1 MENPFTQRKT
11 IIKTIQHLV
20 RSTRSDEEIEK
31 DYELLPCRKCGKE
44 YTRAELRENLY
55 VCPNCGRYARLSA
68 ATRIAFTA
76 DSGTFR
82 ELNRSLQAHDPLH
95 FPGYQEKL
103 EEMQSKTHLKDAVL
117 TGTCRIGGIKTV
129 LCVMDSYFMMG
140 SMGMAVG
147 EKITRAAEYATRKKL
162 PLIIFCCSGGA
173 RMQEGMLSLLQ
184 MTKTSAAVAKHKE
197 AGLLY
202 ISVLTHPTTGGVWAS
217 FASLAD
223 IQLAEP
229 DALIGFA
236 GPRVIENTI
245 GEKLPEGFQRA
256 EFQEEHGFADA
267 VVSRHD
273 MRAELIQILRLHDGK
288 ARKNMPLRDAPL
300 FEEDPELESS
310 ILHTQ
315 ISRRNNITANADAPD
330 IQESG
335 LTRNKDSSPAA
346 CAASDR
352 GLSAAERITI
362 ARRSD
367 RPTAKDYIHAIFRDF
382 LELRGD
388 RALGEDASIIGG
400 IATFHGLPVTVI
412 GQQKGRSLE
421 ENLKY
426 RFGMPNPEG
435 YRKAERLMK
444 EAEKFHRPVITFVD
458 TPGAYPGKEAEEH
471 GQGPAIASC
480 IMTMSRLQV
489 PTAAVFIGEGGSG
502 GALALASSDR
512 IIMLENSVF
521 SILSPEGFASILW
534 KDASRWQ
541 EAADEMKLTASDL
554 EKMQVCDRII
564 QEPAGGAQNNPD
576 QVFRGVDEALQNVLQ
591 ELLGK
596 RPSDLVQQRYKKFRN
611 TGIDLVKKGE
621 R

>member
-82 ELNRSLQAHDPLH
+82 ELNRSLAAADPLH
-95 FPGYQEKL
+95 FPGYKEKL

-129 LCVMDSYFMMG
+129 LSVMDSYFMMG

-184 MTKTSAAVAKHKE
+184 MTKTSAAIAKHKE

-202 ISVLTHPTTGGVWAS
+202 VSVLTHPTTGGVWAS
-217 FASLAD
+217 FAALAD

-229 DALIGFA
+229 GALIGFA

-256 EFQEEHGFADA
+256 EFQEEHGFTDA
-267 VVSRHD
+267 VIDRCD
-273 MRAELIQILRLHDGK
+273 MRMELMQILRLHDGK
-288 ARKNMPLRDAPL
+288 TRKNMTMRDTPL
-300 FEEDPELESS
+300 FEEDPEVKPS
-310 ILHTQ
+310 IQHTQ
-315 ISRRNNITANADAPD
+315 TSYEKAVPKATDTSDIPGSGKAARPNLNADVH
-330 IQESG
+330 
-335 LTRNKDSSPAA
+335 SSTER
-346 CAASDR
+346 S
-352 GLSAAERITI
+352 LSAADRITI

-388 RALGEDASIIGG
+388 RSLGEDASIIGG
-400 IATFHGLPVTVI
+400 IASFHGVPVTVI

-512 IIMLENSVF
+512 IIMLENSIF

-534 KDASRWQ
+534 KDANRWQ
-541 EAADEMKLTASDL
+541 EAAEEMKLTASDL
-554 EKMQVCDRII
+554 MQMHVCDRII
-564 QEPAGGAQNNPD
+564 PEPAGGAQNNPD
-576 QVFRGVDEALQNVLQ
+576 EVFRGVDEALQDALKN
-591 ELLGK
+591 LLGK
-596 RPSDLVQQRYKKFRN
+596 RASDLTQQRYKRFRN

-621 R
+621 

>member
-82 ELNRSLQAHDPLH
+82 ELNRSLAAADPLH
-95 FPGYQEKL
+95 FPGYKEKL

-147 EKITRAAEYATRKKL
+147 EKITRTAEYATRKKL

-184 MTKTSAAVAKHKE
+184 MTKTSAAIAKHKE

-202 ISVLTHPTTGGVWAS
+202 VSVLTHPTTGGVWAS
-217 FASLAD
+217 FAALAD

-229 DALIGFA
+229 GALIGFA

-256 EFQEEHGFADA
+256 EFQEEHGFTDA
-267 VVSRHD
+267 VIDRCD
-273 MRAELIQILRLHDGK
+273 MRMELVQILRLHDGRYK
-288 ARKNMPLRDAPL
+288 KNLTLRDTPL
-300 FEEDPELESS
+300 FEEDPEAKSS
-310 ILHTQ
+310 IQHTQ
-315 ISRRNNITANADAPD
+315 ISCVKGVQKAADTPD
-330 IQESG
+330 IPESG
-335 LTRNKDSSPAA
+335 KAARSSLNSAVHSSP
-346 CAASDR
+346 DR
-352 GLSAAERITI
+352 GLSAADRITI

-388 RALGEDASIIGG
+388 RSLGEDASIIGG
-400 IATFHGLPVTVI
+400 IASFHGVPVTVI

-541 EAADEMKLTASDL
+541 EAAEEMKLTASDL
-554 EKMQVCDRII
+554 AQMHVCDRMIP
-564 QEPAGGAQNNPD
+564 EPAGGAQNNPD
-576 QVFRGVDEALQNVLQ
+576 EVFRGVDEALQNALKD
-591 ELLGK
+591 LLGK
-596 RPSDLVQQRYKKFRN
+596 RASDLIQQRYKKFRN

-621 R
+621 

>member
-82 ELNRSLQAHDPLH
+82 ELNRSLAAADPLH
-95 FPGYQEKL
+95 FPGYKEKL

-184 MTKTSAAVAKHKE
+184 MTKTSAAIAKHKE

-202 ISVLTHPTTGGVWAS
+202 VSVLTHPTTGGVWAS
-217 FASLAD
+217 FAALAD

-229 DALIGFA
+229 GALIGFA

-256 EFQEEHGFADA
+256 EFQEEHGFTDA
-267 VVSRHD
+267 VIARCD
-273 MRAELIQILRLHDGK
+273 MRMELMQILRLHDGK
-288 ARKNMPLRDAPL
+288 TRKNMTMRDTPL
-300 FEEDPELESS
+300 FEEDPEVTSS
-310 ILHTQ
+310 IQHTQ
-315 ISRRNNITANADAPD
+315 TSYEKAVSKATDTSDIPGSGKAARPNLNADVH
-330 IQESG
+330 
-335 LTRNKDSSPAA
+335 SSTER
-346 CAASDR
+346 S
-352 GLSAAERITI
+352 LSAADRITI

-388 RALGEDASIIGG
+388 RSLGEDASIIGG
-400 IATFHGLPVTVI
+400 IASFHGVPVTVI

-435 YRKAERLMK
+435 YRKTERLMK

-534 KDASRWQ
+534 KDANRWQ
-541 EAADEMKLTASDL
+541 EAAEEMKLTASDL
-554 EKMQVCDRII
+554 MQMHVCDRII
-564 QEPAGGAQNNPD
+564 PEPAGGAQNNQD
-576 QVFRGVDEALQNVLQ
+576 EVFRGVDEALQDALKD
-591 ELLGK
+591 LLGK
-596 RPSDLVQQRYKKFRN
+596 RASDLTQQRYKKFRN

-621 R
+621 

>member
-82 ELNRSLQAHDPLH
+82 ELNLSLAAADPLH
-95 FPGYQEKL
+95 FPGYKEKL

-184 MTKTSAAVAKHKE
+184 MTKTSAAIAKHKE

-202 ISVLTHPTTGGVWAS
+202 VSVLTHPTTGGVWAS
-217 FASLAD
+217 FAALAD

-229 DALIGFA
+229 GALIGFA

-256 EFQEEHGFADA
+256 EFQEEHGFTDA
-267 VVSRHD
+267 VIARCD
-273 MRAELIQILRLHDGK
+273 MRMELMQILRLHDGK
-288 ARKNMPLRDAPL
+288 TRKNMTMRDTPL
-300 FEEDPELESS
+300 FEEDPEVTSS
-310 ILHTQ
+310 IQHTQ
-315 ISRRNNITANADAPD
+315 TSYEKAVSKATDMSDIPGSRKAARPNLNADVH
-330 IQESG
+330 
-335 LTRNKDSSPAA
+335 SSTER
-346 CAASDR
+346 S
-352 GLSAAERITI
+352 LSAADRITI

-388 RALGEDASIIGG
+388 RSLGEDASIIGG
-400 IATFHGLPVTVI
+400 IASFHGIPVTVI

-534 KDASRWQ
+534 KDANRWQ
-541 EAADEMKLTASDL
+541 EAAEEMKLTASDL
-554 EKMQVCDRII
+554 MQMHVCDRIVP
-564 QEPAGGAQNNPD
+564 EPAGGAQNNPD
-576 QVFRGVDEALQNVLQ
+576 KVFRGVDEALQDALKN
-591 ELLGK
+591 LLGK
-596 RPSDLVQQRYKKFRN
+596 RASDLTQQRYKRFRN

-621 R
+621 

>member
-82 ELNRSLQAHDPLH
+82 ELNRSLAAADPLH
-95 FPGYQEKL
+95 FPGYKEKL

-184 MTKTSAAVAKHKE
+184 MTKTSAAIAKHKE

-202 ISVLTHPTTGGVWAS
+202 VSVLTHPTTGGVWAS
-217 FASLAD
+217 FAALAD

-229 DALIGFA
+229 SALIGFA

-256 EFQEEHGFADA
+256 EFQEEHGFTDA
-267 VVSRHD
+267 VIARCD
-273 MRAELIQILRLHDGK
+273 MRMELMQILRLHDGK
-288 ARKNMPLRDAPL
+288 TRKNMTMRDTPL
-300 FEEDPELESS
+300 FEEDPEVTSS
-310 ILHTQ
+310 IQHTQ
-315 ISRRNNITANADAPD
+315 TSYEKAVSKATDTSDIPGSGKAARPNLNADVH
-330 IQESG
+330 
-335 LTRNKDSSPAA
+335 SSTER
-346 CAASDR
+346 S
-352 GLSAAERITI
+352 LSAADRITI

-388 RALGEDASIIGG
+388 RSLGEDASIIGG
-400 IATFHGLPVTVI
+400 IASFHGVPVTVI

-435 YRKAERLMK
+435 YRKTERLMK

-534 KDASRWQ
+534 KDANRWQ
-541 EAADEMKLTASDL
+541 EAAEEMKLTASDL
-554 EKMQVCDRII
+554 MQMHVCDRII
-564 QEPAGGAQNNPD
+564 PEPAGGAQNNQD
-576 QVFRGVDEALQNVLQ
+576 EVFRGVDEALQDALKD
-591 ELLGK
+591 LLGK
-596 RPSDLVQQRYKKFRN
+596 RASDLTQQRYKKFRN

-621 R
+621 

>member
-1 MENPFTQRKT
+1 MDNPFTQRKT
-11 IIKTIQHLV
+11 IIKTIQHMV
-20 RSTRSDEEIEK
+20 RSERSEEELEK
-31 DYELLPCRKCGKE
+31 DYEYLTCRKCGKK
-44 YTRAELRENLY
+44 YTRARLRENLFI
-55 VCPNCGRYARLSA
+55 CPHCGRYARLSA
-68 ATRIAFTA
+68 PTRIMFTA
-76 DSGTFR
+76 DRGTFR
-82 ELNRSLQAHDPLH
+82 ELNRSLQASNPLQ
-95 FPGYQEKL
+95 FPGYDEKL
-103 EEMQSKTHLKDAVL
+103 REAQEKTHLKDAVL
-117 TGTCRIGGIKTV
+117 TGTCKIGGIRTV

-147 EKITRAAEYATRKKL
+147 EKITRACEYATRKKL

-184 MTKTSAAVAKHKE
+184 MTKTSAAVARHRE

-202 ISVLTHPTTGGVWAS
+202 VSVLTHPTTGGVWAS
-217 FASLAD
+217 FAALAD
-223 IQLAEP
+223 IQIAEP

-267 VVSRHD
+267 VVPRGE
-273 MRAELIQILRLHDGK
+273 MRRTLLQILRLHESGK
-288 ARKNMPLRDAPL
+288 RKPD
-300 FEEDPELESS
+300 F
-310 ILHTQ
+310 
-315 ISRRNNITANADAPD
+315 PD
-330 IQESG
+330 IPLNFSEQRPAQNH
-335 LTRNKDSSPAA
+335 LT
-346 CAASDR
+346 
-352 GLSAAERITI
+352 AAEKVTI

-367 RPTAKDYIHAIFRDF
+367 RPTAKDYIHTLFRDF
-382 LELRGD
+382 IELRGD
-388 RALGEDASIIGG
+388 RCLGEDASIISG
-400 IATFHGLPVTVI
+400 IASFHGLPVTVI

-421 ENLKY
+421 ENMKY
-426 RFGMPNPEG
+426 RFGMPDPEG

-444 EAEKFHRPVITFVD
+444 EAEKFRRPVITFVD

-512 IIMLENSVF
+512 VIMLENSVF

-541 EAADEMKLTASDL
+541 QAAEEMKMTAADLVQLK
-554 EKMQVCDRII
+554 VCDRMIA
-564 QEPAGGAQNNPD
+564 EPPGGAQNNPD
-576 QVFRGVDEALQNVLQ
+576 QVFRNVDEALQETLQ
-591 ELLGK
+591 ELSDR

-611 TGIDLVKKGE
+611 AGIDLVRKGE

>member
-82 ELNRSLQAHDPLH
+82 ELNRSLAAADPLH
-95 FPGYQEKL
+95 FPGYKEKL

-184 MTKTSAAVAKHKE
+184 MTKTSAALAKHKE

-202 ISVLTHPTTGGVWAS
+202 VSVLTHPTTGGVWAS
-217 FASLAD
+217 FAALAD

-229 DALIGFA
+229 GALIGFA

-256 EFQEEHGFADA
+256 EFQEEHGFTDA
-267 VVSRHD
+267 VIARCD
-273 MRAELIQILRLHDGK
+273 MRMELMQILRLHDGK
-288 ARKNMPLRDAPL
+288 TRKNMTMRDTPL
-300 FEEDPELESS
+300 FEEDPEVTSS
-310 ILHTQ
+310 IQHTQ
-315 ISRRNNITANADAPD
+315 TSYEKAVSKATDMSDIPGSGKAARPNLNADVH
-330 IQESG
+330 
-335 LTRNKDSSPAA
+335 SSTER
-346 CAASDR
+346 S
-352 GLSAAERITI
+352 LSAADRITI

-388 RALGEDASIIGG
+388 RSLGEDASIIGG
-400 IATFHGLPVTVI
+400 IASFHGVPVTVI

-435 YRKAERLMK
+435 YRKTERLMK

-534 KDASRWQ
+534 KDANRWQ
-541 EAADEMKLTASDL
+541 EAAEEMKLTASDL
-554 EKMQVCDRII
+554 MQMHVCDRII
-564 QEPAGGAQNNPD
+564 PEPAGGAQNNPD
-576 QVFRGVDEALQNVLQ
+576 EVFRGVDEALQDALKD
-591 ELLGK
+591 LLGK
-596 RPSDLVQQRYKKFRN
+596 RASDLTQQRYKRFRN

-621 R
+621 